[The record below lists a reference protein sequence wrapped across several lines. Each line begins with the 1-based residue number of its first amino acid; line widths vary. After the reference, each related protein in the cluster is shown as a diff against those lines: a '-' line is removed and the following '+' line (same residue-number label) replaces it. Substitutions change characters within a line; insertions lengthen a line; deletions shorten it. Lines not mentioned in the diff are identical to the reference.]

1 MDKKMMKQKYILSPL
16 PTGEGTGER
25 LKALGHVMK
34 RECRRLVSRP
44 LYLFCMV
51 IAPLFCY
58 VFFTTLMDSGLPKDM
73 PVGVV
78 DQDMT
83 VTTRQLIRNL
93 DAFEQTAI
101 VARYPDV
108 REARIAMQ
116 RGEIYGFYYIPRGT
130 TAEAQA
136 QRQPKVSFY
145 TNNTLLIAGSLLYK
159 DMKMMS
165 ELAAGAVARASLYAK
180 GATEDQAMAFLQPIV
195 IDTHPLNN
203 PWLNYSVYLCNT
215 FAPGVLMLLIF
226 MITVYSI
233 GVEIKDRTAREWLR
247 MGNNSIWISLAGKL
261 LPHTAV
267 FFLMGILYNVY
278 LYGFL
283 HFPCNSGILP
293 MLLATLCL
301 VLASQGM
308 GVLMIGTLPTLRLG
322 LSFASLWGVLSF
334 SMCGLSFPVMA
345 MHPVLQALANLFPLR
360 HYFLIYVDQALNG
373 YPMIYSWMNYVALLI
388 FMMLPFL
395 VAHRLK
401 GALVYYKYVP

>member
-1 MDKKMMKQKYILSPL
+1 MMERNKKH
-16 PTGEGTGER
+16 T
-25 LKALGHVMK
+25 ALWNVAR

-58 VFFTTLMDSGLPKDM
+58 IFFTTLMDSGLPTDM

-78 DQDMT
+78 DQDMSAT
-83 VTTRQLIRNL
+83 SRQLIRNL
-93 DAFEQTAI
+93 DAFEQTAV
-101 VARYPDV
+101 VARYPTIN
-108 REARIAMQ
+108 EARTAMQ
-116 RGEIYGFYYIPRGT
+116 RGEIYGFFYIPEGT
-130 TAEAQA
+130 SAKAQA
-136 QRQPKVSFY
+136 GRQPKLSFY
-145 TNNTLLIAGSLLYK
+145 TNNTLLIAGSLLFK

-165 ELAAGAVARASLYAK
+165 ELASGAAARSTLYAK
-180 GATEDQAMAFLQPIV
+180 GATEEQAMAFLQPIV

-226 MITVYSI
+226 MVTVYSI

-247 MGNNSIWISLAGKL
+247 TGNNSIWISLAGKL

-308 GVLMIGTLPTLRLG
+308 GILDDRHPAHPASGTQLRLPMG
-322 LSFASLWGVLSF
+322 RTVVLHVRTVIP
-334 SMCGLSFPVMA
+334 CHGHAPRTAGTGKPVPPA
-345 MHPVLQALANLFPLR
+345 PLLPDLR
-360 HYFLIYVDQALNG
+360 GPGAERVSDDLLVDQL
-373 YPMIYSWMNYVALLI
+373 
-388 FMMLPFL
+388 
-395 VAHRLK
+395 R
-401 GALVYYKYVP
+401 GAAYFHDAPVPHSPQAESEP

>member
-1 MDKKMMKQKYILSPL
+1 MNTTKY
-16 PTGEGTGER
+16 
-25 LKALGHVMK
+25 KALWNVMK
-34 RECRRLVSRP
+34 REGKRLVSRP

-51 IAPLFCY
+51 VAPLFCY
-58 VFFTTLMDSGLPKDM
+58 VFFTTLMDSGLPQDM

-78 DQDMT
+78 DEDL
-83 VTTRQLIRNL
+83 TTTSRQLARNL
-93 DAFEQTAI
+93 DAFEQTAV
-101 VARYPDV
+101 VAHYPNV
-108 REARIAMQ
+108 SEARQAMQ
-116 RGEIYGFYYIPRGT
+116 RGDIYGFYYIPEGT
-130 TAEAQA
+130 TAKVQA

-165 ELAAGAVARASLYAK
+165 ELASGAAARSVLYAK
-180 GATEDQAMAFLQPIV
+180 GATEDQAMGFLQPIV

-203 PWLNYSVYLCNT
+203 PWINYSVYLNNT
-215 FAPGVLMLLIF
+215 FTPGVLMLMIF
-226 MITVYSI
+226 MVTVFSI
-233 GVEIKDRTAREWLR
+233 GVEIKDRTARQWLR
-247 MGNNSIWISLAGKL
+247 TGNNSIWISLAGKL

-283 HFPCNSGILP
+283 HFPCNSGIGP
-293 MLLATLCL
+293 MLFATLCL

-308 GVLMIGTLPTLRLG
+308 GILMIGVLPTLRLG

-334 SMCGLSFPVMA
+334 SMCGLSFPAMG
-345 MHPVLQALANLFPLR
+345 MHPTLQALANLFPLR

-373 YPMIYSWMNYVALLI
+373 YPMIYSWTNYVALLL

-395 VAHRLK
+395 ISHRLK
-401 GALVYYKYVP
+401 AALIYYKYVP

>member
-1 MDKKMMKQKYILSPL
+1 MARDKKYI
-16 PTGEGTGER
+16 
-25 LKALGHVMK
+25 ALWNVMK
-34 RECRRLVSRP
+34 RESRRLVSRP

-58 VFFTTLMDSGLPKDM
+58 VFFTTLMDSGLPVNM

-83 VTTRQLIRNL
+83 STSRQLMRNL

-101 VARYPDV
+101 VAHYPTIN
-108 REARIAMQ
+108 EARAAMQ
-116 RGEIYGFYYIPRGT
+116 KGEIYGFYYIPKGT
-130 TAEAQA
+130 TAKAQS
-136 QRQPKVSFY
+136 QRQPTVSFY

-165 ELAAGAVARASLYAK
+165 ELASGAAARTSLYAK

-247 MGNNSIWISLAGKL
+247 MGNNSIYISLAGKL
-261 LPHTAV
+261 LPHTAI

-283 HFPCNSGILP
+283 HFPCNSGIFP
-293 MLLATLCL
+293 MIFATLCL
-301 VLASQGM
+301 VLASQCCGI
-308 GVLMIGTLPTLRLG
+308 VMIGTLPTLRLG
-322 LSFASLWGVLSF
+322 LSFASLWGVISF
-334 SMCGLSFPVMA
+334 SISGFSFPVMA
-345 MHPVLQALANLFPLR
+345 MNPVLQALSNLFPLR

-373 YPMIYSWMNYVALLI
+373 YSMAYSWSNYMALLI
-388 FMMLPFL
+388 FMMLPFF
-395 VAHRLK
+395 VVHRLK
-401 GALVYYKYVP
+401 EALVYYKYIP